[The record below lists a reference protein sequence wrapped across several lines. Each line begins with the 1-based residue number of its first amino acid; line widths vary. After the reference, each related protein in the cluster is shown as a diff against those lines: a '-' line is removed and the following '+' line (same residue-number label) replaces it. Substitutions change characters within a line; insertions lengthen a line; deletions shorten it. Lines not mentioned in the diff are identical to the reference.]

1 MPNLAEP
8 IAAEGIRRL
17 HRGTIEDPKAVRRL
31 LERLRDQS
39 IELDNGFDGGSN
51 PRTATIVQISDKR
64 LQLRATAY
72 IRPERQPQVYFH
84 FQLEGAAYFFAAPS
98 FPREEGSPVLEVGV
112 PLAIYQAER
121 RDLPR
126 VRERTAPGTQ
136 VELSASGGWKRILPV
151 ADVSYEG
158 LGVRVPEG
166 DALPPARDF
175 KVRFL
180 NGNRAGEEAFA
191 SLRHQVRESK
201 SSNGWIRLGLSLSQV
216 PQSRPIDIEV
226 RDRILE
232 GGTARASWRRIAL
245 SWAGASAAP
254 RRLVQRIGVRSIPP
268 PKVEFVEYPNSKGEP
283 IRALVNRTRDSIGGP
298 VVIIPPSWGRTKE
311 TLLPLALTLIRTF
324 EGAGEPLTVIRF
336 DGTHRR
342 GESYIDPV
350 FRKPGDEYLGF
361 TFSQAVRDLHTT
373 LDFVRTSERIR
384 APQAILCTSSIG
396 SVEGRRALATDPSGL
411 YTGWV
416 ALVGMVDLLETLRVA
431 SGGINYPHGLEQGVY
446 FGRQELTGVVVDMQV
461 TGPDAM
467 EHRLVYLEDAR
478 RDMAAIKVPVTWIFG
493 RYDGWMDL
501 RRVRDLLSAG
511 EGDRRRLLVV
521 PTGHQLRSSRQALET
536 FQLAAHEV
544 ARMVLG
550 REIEPAIPDLIELE
564 QRRRAERVRRP
575 PPPVD
580 LRGFW
585 RDYLVGR
592 DGRLGIELMTA
603 TQAYR
608 DLMEVQVEA
617 LSLRDGD
624 RIIDL
629 GAGAG
634 DFAIHLTRRAQSAP
648 VCSIT
653 AIDFI
658 REALARGTGRV
669 AREGDTGVAFTPLVA
684 DLRVCP
690 TRRVPVREETFD
702 AAIASLLLSYVD
714 DPATLLREIWRLLRP
729 GGRLVASTL
738 IRDADNSLL
747 YSAAREELHPAQ
759 LRKLFG
765 DFDERDLET
774 IQRQFVNDNARI
786 FNLEEQGHFQFWDPD
801 EFERLVRNAGFQIAR
816 SHLSFGNPPQVV
828 VVTARRS

>member
-1 MPNLAEP
+1 MPTRAEP
-8 IAAEGIRRL
+8 ISAEGIRRL
-17 HRGTIEDPKAVRRL
+17 HRGTIEDPNAVRGL

-51 PRTATIVQISDKR
+51 PRSARIEWIGDDRLRLLATP
-64 LQLRATAY
+64 Y

-84 FQLEGAAYFFAAPS
+84 FELEGAAYFFAAPS
-98 FPREEGSPVLEVGV
+98 FPRDEGSRFLEVGV

-126 VRERTAPGTQ
+126 VRERTVPGIQ
-136 VELSASGGWKRILPV
+136 VELSASGGWKRIASV

-158 LGVRVPEG
+158 LGVRVPVG
-166 DALPPARDF
+166 DALPPSRDF
-175 KVRFL
+175 KIRFL
-180 NGNRAGEEAFA
+180 NGNRAGEEVFA
-191 SLRHQVRESK
+191 SLRHQGRESK
-201 SSNGWIRLGLSLSQV
+201 SNGWIRLGLSLSQV
-216 PQSRPIDIEV
+216 RQSRAIDIEV

-232 GGTARASWRRIAL
+232 GGTARAGWRRIAL

-254 RRLVQRIGVRSIPP
+254 RRLAQRIGARSTQPP
-268 PKVEFVEYPNSKGEP
+268 EVEVVEYTNSRGEP

-298 VVIIPPSWGRTKE
+298 VVVIPPSWGRTKE
-311 TLLPLALTLIRTF
+311 TLLPLALTLVRTF
-324 EGAGEPLTVIRF
+324 EKAGEPLTVIRF

-342 GESYIDPV
+342 GESYIDPL
-350 FRKPGDEYLGF
+350 FCKPGDEYLGF
-361 TFSQAVRDLHTT
+361 TFSQAVRDLHST
-373 LDFVRTSERIR
+373 LEFVRTSERIR
-384 APQAILCTSSIG
+384 ASQAILCTSSIG
-396 SVEGRRALATDPSGL
+396 SVEGRRALATDASGL
-411 YTGWV
+411 YAGWV

-431 SGGINYPHGLEQGVY
+431 SGGINYPHGLEQGVH

-461 TGPDAM
+461 TGPDAID
-467 EHRLVYLEDAR
+467 HRLVYLEDAR

-501 RRVRDLLSAG
+501 RRVQDLLSAG
-511 EGDRRRLLVV
+511 DGHRRRLLVV

-536 FQLAAHEV
+536 FQLTAHEV
-544 ARMVLG
+544 ARMVIG
-550 REIEPAIPDLIELE
+550 REIEPAVPDLVELE
-564 QRRRAERVRRP
+564 QRRRAERTRRP

-585 RDYLVGR
+585 RDYLIGR

-624 RIIDL
+624 RVIDL

-634 DFAIHLTRRAQSAP
+634 DFAIHLSRRTRRAP
-648 VCSIT
+648 ICSIT

-658 REALARGTGRV
+658 LEALARGTRRV
-669 AREGDTGVAFTPLVA
+669 AREGDTRIAFSPLVA
-684 DLRVCP
+684 DLRVCA
-690 TRRVPVREETFD
+690 TRRVPVSEESFD

-714 DPATLLREIWRLLRP
+714 DPETLLREIQRLLRP

-747 YSAAREELHPAQ
+747 YSAARDELHPAQ
-759 LRKLFG
+759 LKKLFG
-765 DFDERDLET
+765 DFVERDLET

-786 FNLEEQGHFQFWDPD
+786 FNLEEQGHFRFWDPP
-801 EFERLVRNAGFQIAR
+801 EFERLIRKAGFQIAR
-816 SHLSFGNPPQVV
+816 TYLSFGNPPQVV
-828 VVTARRS
+828 VVTARRA